1 MEMSSGEAGV
11 QPPLHYVQ
19 AICYNSFFIP
29 VSVSLSF
36 LPSRDEM
43 SSLSLQL
50 VQELARRDVE
60 LKELRQKVYQTET
73 TLREVQLAKVSREE
87 KFQDQVEELQET
99 IVRLDRMT
107 TAEGANIEYLK
118 NVVLNYM
125 LSTDVASR
133 NHMLK
138 AGENLE
144 IFSFNNKN
152 LTRSL
157 HRTFLTWIA

>member
-1 MEMSSGEAGV
+1 M
-11 QPPLHYVQ
+11 
-19 AICYNSFFIP
+19 
-29 VSVSLSF
+29 
-36 LPSRDEM
+36 
-43 SSLSLQL
+43 
-50 VQELARRDVE
+50 
-60 LKELRQKVYQTET
+60 KELRQKVYQTET

-138 AGENLE
+138 AGKTWRSSILTA
-144 IFSFNNKN
+144 IFFQSPTGALF
-152 LTRSL
+152 
-157 HRTFLTWIA
+157 

>member
-1 MEMSSGEAGV
+1 M
-11 QPPLHYVQ
+11 
-19 AICYNSFFIP
+19 
-29 VSVSLSF
+29 
-36 LPSRDEM
+36 
-43 SSLSLQL
+43 
-50 VQELARRDVE
+50 
-60 LKELRQKVYQTET
+60 KELRQKVYQTET

-138 AGENLE
+138 AGKKRE
-144 IFSFNNKN
+144 IFN
-152 LTRSL
+152 LPQNHSISL
-157 HRTFLTWIA
+157 KSQ